1 MSKHQQKVNRDEA
14 KKLYRKVCNRIQT
27 AAKRRMVQY
36 PDILRQYKEAQLR
49 GQELL
54 EQVESGQITYEEFQE
69 QFDKT
74 TEELLG
80 IPK

>member
-1 MSKHQQKVNRDEA
+1 M
-14 KKLYRKVCNRIQT
+14 I
-27 AAKRRMVQY
+27 QY

-54 EQVESGQITYEEFQE
+54 EQVETGQITYEEFQK